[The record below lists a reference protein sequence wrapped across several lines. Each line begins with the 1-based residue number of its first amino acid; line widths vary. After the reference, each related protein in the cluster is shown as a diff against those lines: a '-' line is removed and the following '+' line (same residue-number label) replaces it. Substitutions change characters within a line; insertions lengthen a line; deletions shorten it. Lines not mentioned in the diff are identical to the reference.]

1 MKSEKKKKIILDE
14 VEREI
19 MVYKDYLE
27 KKIDEKFSGIL
38 GIAIKKTAKV
48 LFNWVTKSGFINR
61 FKKNY
66 EFLLDACEELNE
78 READISEIIKEKK
91 DEYLSSNEIY
101 MRANKKSEKIKKL
114 EKFLLDEFK
123 VRLKIY
129 SRILS
134 AEGENYE
141 ELVKNAFKEK
151 SELEKLIKEEF
162 KIIKNTL
169 ELISSEKDLIK
180 IPSPVRTPIL
190 KIFSTSAEIMKEKML
205 EDIKRIYKK

>member
-1 MKSEKKKKIILDE
+1 
-14 VEREI
+14 
-19 MVYKDYLE
+19 
-27 KKIDEKFSGIL
+27 
-38 GIAIKKTAKV
+38 V

-101 MRANKKSEKIKKL
+101 LRANKKSEKIKKL

-134 AEGENYE
+134 AEGENYD

-180 IPSPVRTPIL
+180 IPSPIRTPIL
-190 KIFSTSAEIMKEKML
+190 KIFSTSAEIMKEKMF
-205 EDIKRIYKK
+205 EDIERIYKK

>member
-101 MRANKKSEKIKKL
+101 LRANKKSEKIKKL

-134 AEGENYE
+134 AEGENYD

-180 IPSPVRTPIL
+180 IPSPIRTPIL
-190 KIFSTSAEIMKEKML
+190 KIFSTSAEIMKEKMF
-205 EDIKRIYKK
+205 EDIERIYKK

>member
-101 MRANKKSEKIKKL
+101 LRANKKSEKIKKL

-134 AEGENYE
+134 AEGESYD

-180 IPSPVRTPIL
+180 IPSPIRTPIL
-190 KIFSTSAEIMKEKML
+190 KIFSTSAEIMKEKMF
-205 EDIKRIYKK
+205 EDIERIYKK

>member
-1 MKSEKKKKIILDE
+1 LKSEKKKKIILDE

-101 MRANKKSEKIKKL
+101 LRANKKSEKIKKL

-134 AEGENYE
+134 AEGESYD

-180 IPSPVRTPIL
+180 IPSPIRTPIL
-190 KIFSTSAEIMKEKML
+190 KIFSTSAEIMKEKMF
-205 EDIKRIYKK
+205 EDIERIYKK

>member
-1 MKSEKKKKIILDE
+1 LKSEKKKKIILDE

-101 MRANKKSEKIKKL
+101 LRANKKSEKIKKL

-134 AEGENYE
+134 AEGENYD

-180 IPSPVRTPIL
+180 IPSPIRTPIL
-190 KIFSTSAEIMKEKML
+190 KIFSTSAEIMKEKMF
-205 EDIKRIYKK
+205 EDIERIYKK

>member
-1 MKSEKKKKIILDE
+1 LKSEKKKKIILDE

-19 MVYKDYLE
+19 MVYKNYLE

-101 MRANKKSEKIKKL
+101 LRANKKSEKIKKL

-134 AEGENYE
+134 AEGENYD

-180 IPSPVRTPIL
+180 IPSPIRTPIL
-190 KIFSTSAEIMKEKML
+190 KIFSTSAEIMKEKMF
-205 EDIKRIYKK
+205 EDIERIYKK